1 MEKIYLE
8 ENKNKKK
15 FKFDASVVLSFVV
28 AAFAI
33 VSLVSFGFR
42 QTSYAMPTDTN
53 NINEFNFL
61 EFVNPSGESNITVS
75 GSDGMVITG
84 YTVPIMFAQWDT
96 SGRYYTAYCI
106 EHKVGIPQTAK
117 YQFES
122 ENSDVG
128 LLYLLNEA
136 GDSSV
141 GNITDLSSIKISNAD
156 SDMDEYIKHV
166 YIYQTAIWVY
176 LNETASSNANNVLSQ
191 EELNVIKNGKSLQLL
206 VSAQEEASSTVDFER
221 DIRPLVDAAK
231 TASSNKDLSVKF
243 DGTDISKVDG
253 GKYYQTPIVNVT
265 SSTESSL
272 IGYDVEVDGFDSS
285 AIVVDEEGKKIDNLT
300 NLSKGTKF
308 YIRVP
313 ADKVTEKS
321 QNLTVQV
328 KGHFNSLDGSIYS
341 SGANQKVITVTG
353 KTIDKVSGDSIEIVG
368 VPNTGMS
375 TAQTVYFIGL
385 IVLLCGVGIV
395 YANAKPVQDK

>member
-1 MEKIYLE
+1 MIKDYINKFARYTFDLVLKAILKIKRNHMYAVYRIGNFE
-8 ENKNKKK
+8 
-15 FKFDASVVLSFVV
+15 DA
-28 AAFAI
+28 
-33 VSLVSFGFR
+33 
-42 QTSYAMPTDTN
+42 
-53 NINEFNFL
+53 
-61 EFVNPSGESNITVS
+61 
-75 GSDGMVITG
+75 
-84 YTVPIMFAQWDT
+84 
-96 SGRYYTAYCI
+96 
-106 EHKVGIPQTAK
+106 
-117 YQFES
+117 
-122 ENSDVG
+122 
-128 LLYLLNEA
+128 
-136 GDSSV
+136 
-141 GNITDLSSIKISNAD
+141 GNIAGLSL
-156 SDMDEYIKHV
+156 
-166 YIYQTAIWVY
+166 T
-176 LNETASSNANNVLSQ
+176 
-191 EELNVIKNGKSLQLL
+191 
-206 VSAQEEASSTVDFER
+206 
-221 DIRPLVDAAK
+221 
-231 TASSNKDLSVKF
+231 
-243 DGTDISKVDG
+243 
-253 GKYYQTPIVNVT
+253 
-265 SSTESSL
+265 
-272 IGYDVEVDGFDSS
+272 DVEVDGFDSS

>member
-1 MEKIYLE
+1 M
-8 ENKNKKK
+8 
-15 FKFDASVVLSFVV
+15 
-28 AAFAI
+28 
-33 VSLVSFGFR
+33 
-42 QTSYAMPTDTN
+42 
-53 NINEFNFL
+53 
-61 EFVNPSGESNITVS
+61 
-75 GSDGMVITG
+75 
-84 YTVPIMFAQWDT
+84 
-96 SGRYYTAYCI
+96 
-106 EHKVGIPQTAK
+106 
-117 YQFES
+117 
-122 ENSDVG
+122 
-128 LLYLLNEA
+128 
-136 GDSSV
+136 
-141 GNITDLSSIKISNAD
+141 
-156 SDMDEYIKHV
+156 
-166 YIYQTAIWVY
+166 
-176 LNETASSNANNVLSQ
+176 
-191 EELNVIKNGKSLQLL
+191 
-206 VSAQEEASSTVDFER
+206 
-221 DIRPLVDAAK
+221 VDAAK

-272 IGYDVEVDGFDSS
+272 ISYDVEVDGFDSS